1 MLSNSYTKITEIV
14 NNTKKRVD
22 PKFKAAFE
30 SEYSKSYSNK
40 VNYGKSVLEFIL
52 KRYGIATQKNWQHD
66 SIFNF
71 APNMK
76 IDWKVIREDT
86 GNASVTSKDSRGNT
100 TKNRDSTHY
109 GFIKM
114 KGNPFE
120 VGSLLE
126 FEVVEIQEKDFV
138 WNNAVK
144 AFDTYFL
151 YKPKNKN
158 T

>member
-1 MLSNSYTKITEIV
+1 MPLNSYTKIIEIV
-14 NNTKKRVD
+14 NNTKKKVD
-22 PKFKAAFE
+22 PKFITAFE

-40 VNYGKSVLEFIL
+40 VNYGKSALEFIL
-52 KRYGIATQKNWQHD
+52 KRDGIATQKNWQHD
-66 SIFNF
+66 SIFSF
-71 APNMK
+71 APDIK

-100 TKNRDSTHY
+100 TRNRDSTHY

-126 FEVVEIQEKDFV
+126 FEVIEIQEKDFV
-138 WNNAVK
+138 WNNPVQVS
-144 AFDTYFL
+144 DTWFL
-151 YKPKNKN
+151 YKPKNKS

>member
-1 MLSNSYTKITEIV
+1 MSDIHKIFEIV
-14 NNTKKRVD
+14 NNTKKEVT

-30 SEYSKSYSNK
+30 SEYNPNTYSNK
-40 VNYGKSVLEFIL
+40 NNYGSSVLEFIL

-66 SIFNF
+66 SIFDF

-126 FEVVEIQEKDFV
+126 FELVELQEKDFV
-138 WNNAVK
+138 WSNPIR
-144 AFDTYFL
+144 AFPTYFL
-151 YKPKNKN
+151 YKPKKN
-158 T
+158 AF